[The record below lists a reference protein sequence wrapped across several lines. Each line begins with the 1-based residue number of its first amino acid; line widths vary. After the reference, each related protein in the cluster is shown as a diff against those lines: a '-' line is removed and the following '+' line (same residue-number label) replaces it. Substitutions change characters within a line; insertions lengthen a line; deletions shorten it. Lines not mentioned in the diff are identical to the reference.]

1 MKLLTLLFYF
11 KNRYNQIKVNLA
23 FLSYITQI
31 QRLPFKMKMM
41 KLCEAEMLI
50 GFYNA
55 GLSCVNIANNG
66 KKNEERA
73 IKATKTH

>member
-41 KLCEAEMLI
+41 KLCEAEMVDRCKNVYDNKIKETVNYDL
-50 GFYNA
+50 YN
-55 GLSCVNIANNG
+55 NI
-66 KKNEERA
+66 
-73 IKATKTH
+73 